1 MPEKVNV
8 MKFPFIDHEV
18 EVIIEDKLLKY
29 LQDISRDDLFEVL
42 NYIIKELAGNANK
55 ANLKR
60 IHFRRKG
67 LDITKQDHYHVGV
80 KDFLKEINEK
90 PELYFNLAKE
100 LGFYVKIEMYLENN
114 NLVINIVDN
123 SPIITF
129 EIERIREKFKRAY
142 RFKTLDEVFKEGV
155 DFTEGGGLGLIV
167 VIFMLRK
174 IGLDEK
180 VMKIL
185 TNNEKTYTRLEIPL
199 SIVTSTESDIIAD
212 AIAKEIEEI
221 PQFPP
226 HILQLQ
232 KILGDPNAN
241 FKDVS
246 EIIQKDPALIA
257 DILKTANS
265 VMYAMPH
272 KVNSIEEAVKIMGF
286 NGIRNL
292 ITVYTTRKILMNN
305 YRLDII
311 ENIMAHSSEVAFY
324 AYEIAKSYRIKNYI
338 DDIYTGAILHDIGKI
353 MINALRPD
361 ILDNIKTMCRERGVP
376 SHILEDLTN
385 GYNHSIIGG
394 KLSEKW
400 QFPQLLTSIIRYH
413 HIPLE
418 AKDEYLE
425 PVSIVY
431 LSDIIYYYK
440 RKEMMF
446 SDLNFRIKNILNLNT
461 KEDFDNLA
469 NSVISKFEKRISN
482 W

>member
-1 MPEKVNV
+1 MPEKVHV

-18 EVIIEDKLLKY
+18 EILIEEKLLKY
-29 LQDISRDDLFEVL
+29 LKEISRDDLFEAL
-42 NYIIKELAGNANK
+42 NYIIKELSSNANK

-67 LDITKQDHYHVGV
+67 LDINNKEHYSIGV
-80 KDFLKEINEK
+80 KDFSKEINEK
-90 PELYFNLAKE
+90 SELYFNLAKE
-100 LGFYVKIEMYLENN
+100 MGFFVKIEMYIENN
-114 NLVINIVDN
+114 NLVINIIDN
-123 SPIITF
+123 SPILPF

-142 RFKTLDEVFKEGV
+142 RFKTLDEVFKEGI

-167 VIFMLRK
+167 VILMLRK

-185 TNNEKTYTRLEIPL
+185 TNNEKTHTRLEIPL
-199 SIVTSTESDIIAD
+199 SIVTSLESDIIAET
-212 AIAKEIEEI
+212 IAKEIEDI

-232 KILGDPNAN
+232 KILGNPNSN

-246 EIIQKDPALIA
+246 EIIQRDPALIA

-265 VMYAMPH
+265 VLYAMPN
-272 KVNSIEEAVKIMGF
+272 KVNTIEEAVKIMGF

-292 ITVYTTRKILMNN
+292 ITVYTTKKILMNN

-311 ENIMAHSSEVAFY
+311 ENIMAHSAEVAFY
-324 AYEIAKSYRIKNYI
+324 SYEIARLYGIRKNI
-338 DDIYTGAILHDIGKI
+338 DEIYTGGILHDIGKI
-353 MINALRPD
+353 ILNALRPD
-361 ILDNIKTMCRERGVP
+361 ILDNIKTICREKGIP
-376 SHILEDLTN
+376 SYILEDLTN

-400 QFPQLLTSIIRYH
+400 GFSEILTSIIRYH
-413 HIPLE
+413 HIPLD
-418 AKDEYLE
+418 AKDEYIE

-440 RKEMMF
+440 RQEVMF
-446 SDLNFRIKNILNLNT
+446 NDLNFRVKNMFNFSD
-461 KEDFDNLA
+461 KSDFDKLA
-469 NSVISKFEKRISN
+469 NSLISKFDKKLSN